1 MRFDFTYEIFEKV
14 FQEKVYWMIG
24 ERVVFWMDELK
35 PIYKLEYGEENWCSE
50 TLMDSGFYG
59 YVEGDEAHINW
70 FVLRWM

>member
-1 MRFDFTYEIFEKV
+1 MRFDFTFEIFEKV

-35 PIYKLEYGEENWCSE
+35 PIYKLEYGEDA
-50 TLMDSGFYG
+50 LMGGNYNSGFYG

-70 FVLRWM
+70 FVMRLM